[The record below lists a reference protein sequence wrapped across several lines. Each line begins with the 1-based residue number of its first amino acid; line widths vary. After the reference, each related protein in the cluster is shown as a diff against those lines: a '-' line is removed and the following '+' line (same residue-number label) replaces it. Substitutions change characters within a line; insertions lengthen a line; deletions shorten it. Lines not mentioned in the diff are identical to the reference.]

1 MSTAQR
7 IKSVTLGRPVALVA
21 ALLVTQAGVAQQD
34 VAFNFGFPV
43 APLGLAD
50 QPLPDGPFLYKT
62 GEGMDIRVV
71 VVTNEI
77 EFPWAL
83 AFLPNG
89 DMLVTTRP
97 GEIRVIR
104 DDVLDPEPVRGGPES
119 FWTGIS
125 GLPGAVHGYQD
136 LVLHPDFAENGLVY
150 LSYTKPSSNQLTVL
164 GLGRGR
170 WDGKALQG
178 FEDIYVGHEGS
189 AGPSRIAFG
198 RDGTLYLTAS
208 GGNAQDL
215 THIGGKVLRLNDD
228 GSVPQDN
235 PFVGKQ
241 GALPEIYSLG
251 HRNSLGLAVHPS
263 TGAVWQNENGPNG
276 GDEINILSP
285 GANYGWPV
293 VSLGR
298 TYPGPWQKEGGPTHE
313 EFVPPFAYWMPAI
326 ALSGMAFYTGDALAK
341 WKGDVFVGGLRYG
354 EIPGTGQLHR
364 ILFNQDMEELRREV
378 LLADLRQRIRDVRQG
393 PDGLLYVITDEQA
406 GAVLRI
412 EPAD

>member
-71 VVTNEI
+71 VVTKEI

-150 LSYTKPSSNQLTVL
+150 LSYTKPASNQLTVL